1 MPRRAGLDSW
11 QNVRDFTT
19 SEWYPARLGFG
30 SFKGRLF
37 RDAVTDDALRDWLA
51 TLSQSPNPR
60 NAAVG
65 AWYLDRLA
73 ETDRRDIA
81 LPLPE
86 VAAPNG
92 DDFSAPE
99 TGIVIYTDPAVE
111 ELNHLIET
119 ARARLAEIE
128 AQYMNDRSRAEFVQW
143 RLYDLLRDRYRRR
156 DRLERLVEHR
166 RRYVE
171 TLLEDGEEEAERVA
185 RAHEES
191 QANLDEDYESLDRD
205 ADHRVEPTPEQEQEV
220 KALWRKLVKM
230 YHPDRHPGDREKQER
245 YNLLMQAVNQAKD
258 REDIDVL
265 REIAD
270 DPRGF
275 CQRQGWGN
283 FNLDDHDDP
292 DHLARLYEG
301 LQDQLIALI
310 GEPEHASRES

>member
-1 MPRRAGLDSW
+1 MKR
-11 QNVRDFTT
+11 VR
-19 SEWYPARLGFG
+19 
-30 SFKGRLF
+30 
-37 RDAVTDDALRDWLA
+37 
-51 TLSQSPNPR
+51 
-60 NAAVG
+60 
-65 AWYLDRLA
+65 
-73 ETDRRDIA
+73 
-81 LPLPE
+81 
-86 VAAPNG
+86 
-92 DDFSAPE
+92 
-99 TGIVIYTDPAVE
+99 
-111 ELNHLIET
+111 
-119 ARARLAEIE
+119 
-128 AQYMNDRSRAEFVQW
+128 
-143 RLYDLLRDRYRRR
+143 
-156 DRLERLVEHR
+156 
-166 RRYVE
+166 
-171 TLLEDGEEEAERVA
+171 
-185 RAHEES
+185 
-191 QANLDEDYESLDRD
+191 ANLDEDYESLDRD

-310 GEPEHASRES
+310 ESLNTLHESPEFDLCQRVETSPELLDQIVAEHGADLDEEITTLKGESEQLEAEIEELTGESCRVAF